1 MEEEWPFPDEYF
13 DLIHLSL
20 VHGCVADRP
29 AMMQQIKKAATASS
43 KNGPSAPHTPRWHDD
58 TRALLY
64 RWGPLIEEVGAK
76 RDRPLHL
83 GPHIVGFLR
92 SASLADI
99 REEVYAVPLGSWPR
113 DDEREKMIGSHM
125 MMQTVSGME
134 GYTTVLLMTALGW
147 SAEETARFV
156 EEVKREITD
165 DGVHKICDFHV
176 AHSRKEGRGKHERR
190 LARNM
195 TGRVWSISGQE
206 AGVAVVLGVAAV
218 AIAVAYLSRRR

>member
-1 MEEEWPFPDEYF
+1 MGSRRPILLDGTMTLEHYF
-13 DLIHLSL
+13 
-20 VHGCVADRP
+20 
-29 AMMQQIKKAATASS
+29 
-43 KNGPSAPHTPRWHDD
+43 
-58 TRALLY
+58 Y
-64 RWGPLIEEVGAK
+64 RWSRLIEEVGAK

-92 SASLADI
+92 SASFADI

-113 DDEREKMIGSHM
+113 DDEREKMIGSQM

-134 GYTTVLLMTALGW
+134 GYTTVLFTTALGW
-147 SAEETARFV
+147 SAEETAEFV

-165 DGVHKICDFHV
+165 DGVHKICDFLV
-176 AHSRKEGRGKHERR
+176 ACGIKEGGGKHEWR
-190 LARNM
+190 LAGNM
-195 TGRVWSISGQE
+195 TARVWRTSGQE